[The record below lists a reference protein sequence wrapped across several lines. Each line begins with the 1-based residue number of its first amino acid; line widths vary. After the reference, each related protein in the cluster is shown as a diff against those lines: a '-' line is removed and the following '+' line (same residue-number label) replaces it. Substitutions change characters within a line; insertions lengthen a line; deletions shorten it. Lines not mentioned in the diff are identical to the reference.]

1 MSTTKPPT
9 GAFTSMDHVRRA
21 NTARGHHFFSEGAM
35 AFFNSRVESKLLD
48 GRYFVTSEAFDETS
62 ERRYSVREVEDD
74 GAVETLGA
82 FQEHPTIE
90 AALAAIEAAR

>member
-1 MSTTKPPT
+1 MSSSKAPL
-9 GAFTSMDHVRRA
+9 GAYITMDHVRRA
-21 NTARGHHFFSEGAM
+21 NRARGHHFFSVGAM
-35 AFFNSRVESKLLD
+35 AFFSSRIESGLID

-62 ERRYSVREVEDD
+62 ERRFTLREVEDD

-82 FQEHPTIE
+82 FQEHATIE